1 VSCLKDIA
9 HLCWT
14 SSVHTPKLIYI
25 LAVYNV
31 DVPNVD
37 VYNVDVPNVDVPNVD
52 VPNVDVPNV
61 DVPNVDVPNVDV
73 PNFMGLSIKVS
84 LFACFAILKH
94 VCVHN
99 ARIIVPSNR
108 SVI

>member
-1 VSCLKDIA
+1 MSWLKEIA

-14 SSVHTPKLIYI
+14 SSVHTPKLNYI

-37 VYNVDVPNVDVPNVD
+37 VYNVDVPN
-52 VPNVDVPNV
+52 
-61 DVPNVDVPNVDV
+61 
-73 PNFMGLSIKVS
+73 FMGLSKKVP
-84 LFACFAILKH
+84 LLKH

-99 ARIIVPSNR
+99 WWLGARIIVP
-108 SVI
+108 